1 MRRMHLERPAGVGGD
16 LEPGLAALQ
25 LQLAMLPINA
35 HMHFA
40 ARRQQD
46 MRTVRQ
52 RFVADFASGGAQ
64 HLRGRR
70 RGRAAI
76 QSKRAQQQRRN
87 TGFTQVAAAPAL
99 LLALKA
105 GGGGTGLPQLLQVLV
120 LQGMARVGLAPLVER
135 VLIAFAGDQGAQ
147 QMAMR
152 GVTAD
157 AELAPD
163 LGQGHLLDTGE
174 QEYLARARWQRGD
187 DRIEMPQLFGVEQ
200 ALVR

>member
-1 MRRMHLERPAGVGGD
+1 MHLARPAGVGGD

-40 ARRQQD
+40 ARRPQD
-46 MRTVRQ
+46 MRSVRQ

-135 VLIAFAGDQGAQ
+135 VLIAFAVVPIQPPAGGFACD
-147 QMAMR
+147 
-152 GVTAD
+152 GV
-157 AELAPD
+157 LAHGP
-163 LGQGHLLDTGE
+163 GTCCR
-174 QEYLARARWQRGD
+174 ATRARSRWPC
-187 DRIEMPQLFGVEQ
+187 EV
-200 ALVR
+200 